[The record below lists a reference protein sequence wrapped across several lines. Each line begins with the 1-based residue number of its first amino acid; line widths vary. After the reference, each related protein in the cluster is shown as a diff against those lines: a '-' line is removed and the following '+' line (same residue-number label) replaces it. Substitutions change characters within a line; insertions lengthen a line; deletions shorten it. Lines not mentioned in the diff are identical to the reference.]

1 MDPVDKPRDDEKRGL
16 NVRYMFY
23 KIPLMWLFLD
33 MNSYFATCEQQEN
46 PDLRGYP
53 VGIAPV
59 MAETTCCIAVSYE
72 AKHAGVKT
80 GTKIADARLICPNIR
95 IIEARPHVYRKMHD
109 RIKEAVETVAPVHQV
124 LSVDEM
130 TIRPWRNERNL
141 ADSLRLGQK
150 IQDTIREKVGEW
162 MSCSIGIAPNA
173 FLAKVASDLHK
184 PRGLSVITREDLP
197 HKLSK
202 LDLRDWPGIGVNMER
217 RFNNAGVFTTLD
229 MYGTSLQEM
238 RKIFGGINGEYWH
251 RQIHGEAFEALP
263 TKRSQI
269 GHSSVLSP
277 EFRNK
282 HGAWSVACRQLE
294 KAAERLRAEGFYAGG
309 ISVSLSSFK
318 EEGWSRHIRCKPSNR
333 TAQFLQIMKAL
344 WLDHVGIPS
353 KVSVVL
359 HDLVWAGDVTR
370 GLFERDPDNRLDAAA
385 DYINQKYERG
395 TLTTAASLQ
404 AKEYLNHQRISFG
417 MPAVDFWG
425 FQ

>member
-1 MDPVDKPRDDEKRGL
+1 
-16 NVRYMFY
+16 
-23 KIPLMWLFLD
+23 MWLFLD

-46 PDLRGYP
+46 PALRGQP

-80 GTKIADARLICPNIR
+80 GTRIADARLLCPNIR
-95 IIEARPHVYRKMHD
+95 IIEARPHIYRAIHNK
-109 RIKEAVETVAPVHQV
+109 IKKAVETVVPVHQV

-130 TIRPWRNERNL
+130 TIRPWLNERTL
-141 ADSLRLGQK
+141 ADSLRLGQR
-150 IQDTIREKVGEW
+150 IQDTIRAEVGEW

-184 PRGLSVITREDLP
+184 PRGLSVITKEDLP
-197 HKLSK
+197 HKVAK
-202 LDLRDWPGIGVNMER
+202 LALRDWPGISKGMEA
-217 RFNNAGVFTTLD
+217 RFNAAGVFTTLD
-229 MYGTSLQEM
+229 MYGKNLHEM
-238 RKIFGGINGEYWH
+238 RAIFGGINGVYWY
-251 RQIHGEAFEALP
+251 RQIHGEDFEAAP

-277 EFRNK
+277 EFRTRF
-282 HGAWSVACRQLE
+282 GAWAVACRQLE
-294 KAAERLRAEGFYAGG
+294 KAAERLRAEEFYAGG
-309 ISVSLSSFK
+309 VSISLSSFK
-318 EEGWSRHIRCKPSNR
+318 EEGWSRHATCQPTSS
-333 TAQFLQIMKAL
+333 TATLLKILKAL
-344 WLDHVGIPS
+344 WQDHVAVPS

-359 HDLVWAGDVTR
+359 YDLVRQDDITVD
-370 GLFERDPDNRLDAAA
+370 FFDRDPGNELDKAA

-395 TLTTAASLQ
+395 TLTTAAALQ